1 MGFFIKIVVY
11 YSCDY
16 RGEGMTTLLVVDD
29 ALFMRETVK
38 AIASE
43 GGFEIVGEAENGQ
56 QAIEQYRKL
65 QPDLVTMDITMPVL
79 SGLDATK
86 AIVEEFPQARII
98 VITAL
103 GQQKLVIKALENGA
117 KDFLTK
123 PFDREQFISTLRQI
137 SAY

>member
-1 MGFFIKIVVY
+1 
-11 YSCDY
+11 
-16 RGEGMTTLLVVDD
+16 MTTLLVVDD